1 MPETGSAP
9 SHPRRHPHRRQ
20 TWGQAM
26 RWVGRQW
33 HQRVWVAGLI
43 EPLRFTGELVITAG
57 QAVAGGWQV
66 RRADLLRI
74 VADSSAGALPIV
86 VIVNALV
93 GAILAFV
100 GAVQLVQFG
109 AGIFVADLV
118 SIAVAREMAAVIT
131 AVVMAG
137 RTGAAFAAELATM
150 QVNEEVDALKVLGL
164 DPVGYLALPRVLSLM
179 WLLPLLYLFGT
190 MAGVFGGVAV
200 GAGMLS
206 LSPVAYLDRAA
217 NAMDWRHLWL
227 GLSKSV
233 VFGGLLAWAG
243 CYQGLRAQRDAAG
256 VGLATT
262 RAVVGSIVGVIVVDA
277 VFAVCANALGV

>member
-1 MPETGSAP
+1 
-9 SHPRRHPHRRQ
+9 
-20 TWGQAM
+20 M

-43 EPLRFTGELVITAG
+43 EPLRFTGELVITAV